1 MARNTIL
8 IIDDEKENTDILAAL
23 FQEEYDIQVFNGGRV
38 AMEYLTKNYKNVAII
53 LCDMVMPDIDGMV
66 LLKVLHQ
73 KGISKLIPIIMM
85 NEWTT
90 PDRIKECYAN
100 GVADFINKPIIEPLV
115 YGRVKN
121 IVELYRNR
129 LKFEAVIREQTG
141 RIKEQNEQ
149 LQHYNDRIIEVMSSI
164 VEFRN
169 LESNTHI
176 KSIKEMSRI
185 IAEMVRQLYPMEY
198 GLTEEDVNII
208 ESASA
213 LHDLGKI
220 AISDTILL
228 KPGRLTPDEFE
239 VIKSHTTH
247 GCEMLKQIEFLQD
260 EKYRKVSYNICRHHH
275 ERHDGKGYPDGL
287 AGDNIPIEAQIVSI
301 VDAYEALVGERVY
314 RDAFDREKAY
324 NMIMGGE
331 CGTFS
336 NHMLTAFSKAA
347 PLLNKVVDKYSIND
361 NY

>member
-8 IIDDEKENTDILAAL
+8 IIDDEKEITDILAAL

-198 GLTEEDVNII
+198 GLTEEDV
-208 ESASA
+208 
-213 LHDLGKI
+213 
-220 AISDTILL
+220 
-228 KPGRLTPDEFE
+228 P
-239 VIKSHTTH
+239 
-247 GCEMLKQIEFLQD
+247 
-260 EKYRKVSYNICRHHH
+260 
-275 ERHDGKGYPDGL
+275 
-287 AGDNIPIEAQIVSI
+287 
-301 VDAYEALVGERVY
+301 
-314 RDAFDREKAY
+314 
-324 NMIMGGE
+324 
-331 CGTFS
+331 
-336 NHMLTAFSKAA
+336 
-347 PLLNKVVDKYSIND
+347 
-361 NY
+361 